1 MAIERIQV
9 LRGLEASLPAA
20 NMLQGELYYAVDTKK
35 LWIGNGDGTC
45 SPADSVLAALVS
57 SLSQSLSSK
66 APLASPTFTGS
77 VTVPAPT
84 LNNHAATK
92 KYVDDNGSPSSGW
105 KAISETW
112 TYLSANSV
120 TVPSGAASRY
130 QKGDYIMIGQST
142 TKYFVVTAVS
152 DTVLSLTGGSDYV
165 VDNAVITAAYLSRQ
179 ANPFG
184 FPAEFNY
191 NPTSGGFSVAP
202 SGVIARFSIKGGVC
216 SVSIR
221 QSNNGT
227 SNSSGFSVTLPVQ
240 AANVAGAQWTAPA
253 MIVDNGA
260 VPTTPG
266 LAVINAGAGSIAL
279 YINYAGTAFTATGG
293 KRVAAVVMSYS
304 I

>member
-66 APLASPTFTGS
+66 ANLASPTFTGS

-105 KAISETW
+105 KAIAETW

-120 TVPSGAASRY
+120 SVPSGAASRY

-152 DTVLSLTGGSDYV
+152 DTALSLTGGSDYV
-165 VDNAVITAAYLSRQ
+165 VDNAVISAVYLSRV
-179 ANPFG
+179 ANPLG
-184 FPAEFNY
+184 FPGEFNY
-191 NPTSGGFSVAP
+191 IPVSTGFSVVP
-202 SGVIARFSIKGGVC
+202 TGVVGRFSVRGGVC

-221 QSNNGT
+221 QANNGT
-227 SNSSGFSVTLPVQ
+227 SNSTAFSITLPIQ
-240 AANVAGAQWTAPA
+240 ALAVPGAQWIAPGQ
-253 MIVDNGA
+253 IVNNND
-260 VPTTPG
+260 VPPSPG
-266 LAVINAGAGSIAL
+266 MAIINAGAYSISM
-279 YINYAGTAFTATGG
+279 YINYAGTTFTASGG
-293 KRVAAVVMSYS
+293 KRVGSMFISYS